1 MAGRQGEAGDPVETV
16 KRLIGGVG
24 VDRAVDAVGVDAM
37 HAHHGAAAEVHQA
50 APEQHTHGVNWV
62 PGDAPSQVPHRA
74 VESLAKAGTLSMAM
88 NKNLSISAGTR
99 SHRAHIPKLVEMLR
113 IGRIDPL
120 QALTGG
126 EPLTDAIAGR
136 QQFDRREGGWTKTE
150 LTLAHE

>member
-1 MAGRQGEAGDPVETV
+1 
-16 KRLIGGVG
+16 
-24 VDRAVDAVGVDAM
+24 
-37 HAHHGAAAEVHQA
+37 
-50 APEQHTHGVNWV
+50 
-62 PGDAPSQVPHRA
+62 
-74 VESLAKAGTLSMAM
+74 
-88 NKNLSISAGTR
+88 
-99 SHRAHIPKLVEMLR
+99 MLR